1 MAAVKITL
9 SLDERSLKTYRGLAK
24 KLNLSLS
31 GVLRLL
37 ATKVEDG
44 TFRL

>member
-1 MAAVKITL
+1 M
-9 SLDERSLKTYRGLAK
+9 SLDERSLKTYRALAK
-24 KLNLSLS
+24 RLNLSLS
-31 GVLRLL
+31 GVLRRL